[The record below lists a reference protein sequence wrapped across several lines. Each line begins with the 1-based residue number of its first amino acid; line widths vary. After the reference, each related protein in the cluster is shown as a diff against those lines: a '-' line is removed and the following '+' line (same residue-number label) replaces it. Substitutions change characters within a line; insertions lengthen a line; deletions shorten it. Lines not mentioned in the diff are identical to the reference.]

1 MVVISNQ
8 ISLEG
13 FLMTALKAFTTNDK
27 RNVMRGAVAGEN
39 TKKKS

>member
-1 MVVISNQ
+1 
-8 ISLEG
+8 
-13 FLMTALKAFTTNDK
+13 MTALKAFTTNDK